1 MVPQA
6 SRRTSL
12 TIDPVALLKR
22 EHGLILDQLA
32 MIEAAMGS
40 RAVGRGTAKETDRTT
55 LRELF
60 QFFTGPVEVHFKREE
75 VLVGDLQRV
84 LGRKQEGQ
92 KQFQSFLDDHR
103 MLKADAAS
111 VMRKLGGRRADGP
124 DSAAVKTL
132 GGLRTVNAEIRALI
146 LRYREHIAC
155 EERLLFVLAE
165 MRLTAVQK
173 RRISR
178 CILQV

>member
-92 KQFQSFLDDHR
+92 KQFQSFLDEHR
-103 MLKADAAS
+103 TLKADAAA
-111 VMRKLGGRRADGP
+111 VMRKLGRKRTAGQD
-124 DSAAVKTL
+124 AAVKTL
-132 GGLRTVNAEIRALI
+132 AGLRTPNARSCVTLI
-146 LRYREHIAC
+146 
-155 EERLLFVLAE
+155 ERSGRSRSRNLA
-165 MRLTAVQK
+165 TTSISQPCDSSSK
-173 RRISR
+173 PTSSR
-178 CILQV
+178 C